1 MLATVRRLSFH
12 YTPLPTKYLY
22 DPPPDR
28 HRLTTYAKIKLEKIA
43 PERILSKRWGS
54 WVRTALRNAAD
65 RARSVPLPRPFPAV
79 SREPVERT
87 GWGLP
92 AVSRKLVERPNG
104 VTLRTVLVH
113 EH

>member
-54 WVRTALRNAAD
+54 WANDSRRQAVARLTAIQAVLATARKIANPEAISSAVMQSGGQRRMPARPQGNKSKPLRKAA
-65 RARSVPLPRPFPAV
+65 
-79 SREPVERT
+79 
-87 GWGLP
+87 
-92 AVSRKLVERPNG
+92 
-104 VTLRTVLVH
+104 
-113 EH
+113 

>member
-54 WVRTALRNAAD
+54 WASAA
-65 RARSVPLPRPFPAV
+65 RVLLGTGTGGCAFAPPPATHRSPLPRL
-79 SREPVERT
+79 
-87 GWGLP
+87 LP
-92 AVSRKLVERPNG
+92 DA
-104 VTLRTVLVH
+104 
-113 EH
+113 